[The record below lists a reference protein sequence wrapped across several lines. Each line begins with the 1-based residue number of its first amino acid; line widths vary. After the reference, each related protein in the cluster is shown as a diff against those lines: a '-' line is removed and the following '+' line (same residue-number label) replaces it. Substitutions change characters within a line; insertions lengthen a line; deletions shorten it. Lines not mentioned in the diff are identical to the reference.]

1 MKKVLATIAPA
12 VGFLTLAPFAFAET
26 LCPTQAGFAGLC
38 NASIQ
43 GIIGP
48 LVNLIFIIA
57 VIAALLYLIYGG
69 FRWLTSGG
77 DKQAVGAARDHI
89 IAAIIGLVVIFLSYF
104 ILQIVVRFFIPDFSF
119 SGFDLP
125 AIGGQTQGQ

>member
-1 MKKVLATIAPA
+1 MKKVISIVAPLATY
-12 VGFLTLAPFAFAET
+12 LTLAPHAFAET
-26 LCPTQAGFAGLC
+26 LCPTQTGFAGLC
-38 NASIQ
+38 NTTIQ
-43 GIIGP
+43 GLVGP

-104 ILQIVVRFFIPDFSF
+104 ILQIVVRFFIPGFSF
-119 SGFDLP
+119 SGFELP
-125 AIGGQTQGQ
+125 TIGQ